1 MLRSLH
7 IENMAV
13 IKRLDFEPSDGLSVM
28 TGETGA
34 GKSIIIDS
42 VNFLLCNK
50 TVRDL
55 VRTGESKALVSAYF
69 TDFTPKEKE
78 ILASLGIDGDELS
91 LERTMSADGK
101 SVCRVDGKAVSQQVL
116 RSVGSTLVSIHG
128 QNDNRRL
135 YDSDANLELIDTLC
149 GNADALSEY
158 CELFRKWTELGS
170 RISSL
175 KKSEAEKYQLR
186 DMLEYQIKDIAAH
199 KLKRGEEDALAAEAK
214 RLSSLERIKKH
225 SDAALRALYKN
236 EKGITASYMV
246 ERAADALSK
255 LVDVIPEYGELCEKL
270 KSCKYELDDIAG
282 EIFAKSEEYGFDDDP
297 SKRLDA
303 IESRLQAIT
312 KLKRKYG
319 TTLDEVLDFADN
331 AKKKLDEIDNS
342 DGILEELSA
351 EYQAMESELRGMA
364 LKISAA
370 RKQAAA
376 SIEGN
381 IVETL
386 AYLDMPKVRFAVSV
400 TENETLDSR
409 GCNTASFLI
418 ATNPGEP
425 LLPLSK
431 VASGGE
437 LSRVM
442 LAVKCALAD
451 ADGISTLIFDEIDT
465 GVSGKTSRKIGVKL
479 KQAATSAQVL
489 CVTHSAQIASL
500 AHEHFL
506 ISKSEQDGRSETS
519 VRTLDEQGRIDETA
533 RILGGIAVTDAQR
546 QAAVDM
552 INEGK
557 IY

>member
-13 IKRLDFEPSDGLSVM
+13 IKRLDFEPGDGLSVM

-34 GKSIIIDS
+34 GKSIMIDS

-69 TDFTPKEKE
+69 TDFTERE
-78 ILASLGIDGDELS
+78 RFVLSELGVEGDELC
-91 LERTMSADGK
+91 LERTMSADGR
-101 SVCRVDGKAVSQQVL
+101 SVCRIDGKVVSQQIL
-116 RSVGSTLVSIHG
+116 RSVGCALISIHG
-128 QNDNRRL
+128 QNDTRRL
-135 YDSDANLELIDTLC
+135 YDSDSNLELIDTLC

-158 CELFRKWTELGS
+158 SRLFRQWTELGS
-170 RISSL
+170 RINAL
-175 KKSEAEKYQLR
+175 KKSETEKFQIR
-186 DMLEYQIKDIAAH
+186 DMLEYQIKDISSH
-199 KLKRGEEDALAAEAK
+199 KLKRGEEDALVAESR
-214 RLSSLERIKKH
+214 RLSSIERIKKH

-246 ERAADALSK
+246 ERAVDALSK
-255 LVDVIPEYGELCEKL
+255 LVDVIPEYAELCNKL
-270 KSCKYELDDIAG
+270 KSCKYELDDIAN

-297 SKRLDA
+297 VKRLDA
-303 IESRLQAIT
+303 IEARLQVIT
-312 KLKRKYG
+312 RLKRKYG
-319 TTLDEVLDFADN
+319 ATLDEVLDFAEN
-331 AKKKLDEIDNS
+331 AKTKLEEIDNS
-342 DGILEELSA
+342 DDIMAELSA
-351 EYQAMESELRGMA
+351 EYRAAEAKLRKVA
-364 LKISAA
+364 LDISKA
-370 RKQAAA
+370 RKTAAA
-376 SIEGN
+376 SIESS
-381 IVETL
+381 IVDTL
-386 AYLDMPKVRFAVSV
+386 VYLDMPKVRFSVSV
-400 TENETLDSR
+400 TEKDTFDRL
-409 GCNTASFLI
+409 GCNCADFLI
-418 ATNPGEP
+418 ATNAGEP

-442 LAVKCALAD
+442 LAVKCALAY

-479 KQAATSAQVL
+479 KQASKSAQVL

-500 AHEHFL
+500 ADEHFL
-506 ISKSEQDGRSETS
+506 ISKNEQNGRSETA
-519 VRTLDEQGRIDETA
+519 VELLDEQGRVNETA
-533 RILGGIAVTDAQR
+533 RILGGLAVTDAQR

-557 IY
+557 NY